1 MADWPELNKATAL
14 ELAAQVLQRCDILAE
29 ISQTAG
35 IVDRRYLTPE
45 HRRANDQVQHWMQQ
59 AGLSCWQD
67 AAGNQWG
74 RFASSHRDARTFIIG
89 SHLDTVPNA
98 GKYDGIV
105 GVLAPLTLAA
115 WLQQHQIALPFHL
128 DIVGFGDEEGVRFG
142 TTLLGSRALTGS
154 WPEQWRE
161 LSDGKLTLPQALEQF
176 GSSFDAIPQAAV
188 DARQLLGYFEFHIEQ
203 GPVLEGLDLPLG
215 VVTAIAGARRFNI
228 ELRGMAGHAGT
239 VPMDLRQDALMGAAE
254 LMQAIESIACDT
266 GIVATV
272 GKITAAPG
280 AVNVIPGRV
289 EFSLDIRSEND
300 QLRDQALAD
309 IKGAAHVLCQR
320 RGLEVTWTQIHSAA
334 AVKCDPQMTDLLADA
349 IGEAAHRL
357 PSGAGHDAM
366 VMAQICPMAML
377 FMRCEKGISHH
388 PAEAITEPDLAE
400 ALMAMH
406 RFLQH
411 LVALD
416 KLPDNCE

>member
-1 MADWPELNKATAL
+1 MADWPELNQATAL
-14 ELAAQVLQRCDILAE
+14 ELARQVLQRCDILAG

-45 HRRANDQVQHWMQQ
+45 HRRANDQVQQWMQQ
-59 AGLSCWQD
+59 AGLNTWQD

-74 RFASSHRDARTFIIG
+74 RLASSNREARTLIIG

-105 GVLAPLTLAA
+105 GVLAPLALVA

-161 LSDGKLTLPQALEQF
+161 LSDGELTLPQALEQF
-176 GSSFDAIPQAAV
+176 GSSFEAISQAAV
-188 DARQLLGYFEFHIEQ
+188 DPQQLLGYFEFHIEQ

-228 ELRGMAGHAGT
+228 ELCGMAGHAGT
-239 VPMDLRQDALMGAAE
+239 VPMELRQDALMGAAE
-254 LMQAIESIACDT
+254 LMQVIESIARDT

-272 GKITAAPG
+272 GRISAAPG

-289 EFSLDIRSEND
+289 ELSLDIRSEDD

-309 IKGAAHVLCQR
+309 IEGAAQALCQR
-320 RGLEVTWTQIHSAA
+320 RGLEISWTQIHSAA
-334 AVKCDPQMTDLLADA
+334 AVQCDPQLTNLLASA
-349 IGEAAHRL
+349 IGEPAHRL

-388 PAEAITEPDLAE
+388 PAEAITESDLAE

-406 RFLQH
+406 RFLPQ
-411 LVALD
+411 LAVLN
-416 KLPDNCE
+416 K